1 MLILLII
8 TIMFRLFFQINMAI
22 VEVRQGKD
30 IVFAILL
37 VVAAIATVILGAY
50 LTIYLGNKV
59 RPLHSH

>member
-1 MLILLII
+1 
-8 TIMFRLFFQINMAI
+8 MFRLFFQINMAI